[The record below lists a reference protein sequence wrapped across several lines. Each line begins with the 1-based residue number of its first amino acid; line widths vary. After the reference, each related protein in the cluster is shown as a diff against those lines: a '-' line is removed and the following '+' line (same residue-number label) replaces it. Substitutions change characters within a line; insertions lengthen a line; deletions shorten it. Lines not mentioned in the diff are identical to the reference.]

1 MNIAILSRKKIDD
14 KLFWSGT
21 IQKIYRELEKKK
33 IKIFKIENLSN
44 KLRNYNVFKRE
55 ILKKTLNVKYDE
67 NYNVAVAKN
76 YAKQINVKLSK
87 IKKLDCILSFDFSLV
102 SHLNTS
108 IPIYIWSDVL
118 YTTYYRH
125 YYGSL
130 NISKNT
136 SQDIKY
142 LEKKAVNNAKKI
154 FLSSE
159 WAINIA
165 KKKYQINSYKFKK
178 LNFGPNIDILKI
190 KQDIKKKILKKL
202 NNKLNLLIIAVDWKR
217 KGLTQ
222 AYKLKKIIEKKNI
235 KVSLTIIGA
244 KNIKKIKD
252 ENVIFKGFI
261 NKTNKID
268 EKKLIKIISS
278 SNFNLLFSKAEAYGI
293 VLVESISLGT
303 PNVTYDVGGISEIV
317 KNKKSGLI
325 YNKKVKLNK
334 IADDIIKIYND
345 KKKYKKL
352 CYKSL
357 DYFKKKF
364 DYNNIISKLLD
375 EIK

>member
-21 IQKIYRELEKKK
+21 IQKIHRELKKKK
-33 IKIFKIENLSN
+33 IKIFKIDNLRN

-55 ILKKTLNVKYDE
+55 FLKRTLNVKYDE
-67 NYNVAVAKN
+67 NYNVAVAKDF
-76 YAKQINVKLSK
+76 AKQINFKLSK
-87 IKKLDCILSFDFSLV
+87 IKKLDCIISFDFSIV
-102 SHLNTS
+102 SHLKTS

-125 YYGSL
+125 YYRSL

-136 SQDIKY
+136 SQDIRY

-159 WAINIA
+159 WAIKIA

-178 LNFGPNIDILKI
+178 LNFGPNTSILKT
-190 KQDIKKKILKKL
+190 KQDIKKKILAKL

-217 KGLTQ
+217 KGFTN
-222 AYKLKKIIEKKNI
+222 AYKLKKIIENKNI
-235 KVSLTIIGA
+235 EVSLTIIGT

-252 ENVIFKGFI
+252 KDIIFKGFI
-261 NKTNKID
+261 NKTNKKE
-268 EKKLIKIISS
+268 EKKLIEIISS
-278 SNFNLLFSKAEAYGI
+278 SNFNLLFSQAEAYGI

-317 KNKKSGLI
+317 KNNKSGLI
-325 YNKKVKLNK
+325 YNKNVNLNK
-334 IADDIIKIYND
+334 IANDIIKIYND

-352 CYKSL
+352 CLNSL
-357 DYFKKKF
+357 NYFKKKF
-364 DYNNIISKLLD
+364 DYTKIISKLIR

>member
-1 MNIAILSRKKIDD
+1 M
-14 KLFWSGT
+14 
-21 IQKIYRELEKKK
+21 
-33 IKIFKIENLSN
+33 
-44 KLRNYNVFKRE
+44 
-55 ILKKTLNVKYDE
+55 
-67 NYNVAVAKN
+67 
-76 YAKQINVKLSK
+76 
-87 IKKLDCILSFDFSLV
+87 
-102 SHLNTS
+102 
-108 IPIYIWSDVL
+108 
-118 YTTYYRH
+118 
-125 YYGSL
+125 
-130 NISKNT
+130 
-136 SQDIKY
+136 
-142 LEKKAVNNAKKI
+142 
-154 FLSSE
+154 
-159 WAINIA
+159 
-165 KKKYQINSYKFKK
+165 
-178 LNFGPNIDILKI
+178 
-190 KQDIKKKILKKL
+190 
-202 NNKLNLLIIAVDWKR
+202 
-217 KGLTQ
+217 
-222 AYKLKKIIEKKNI
+222 
-235 KVSLTIIGA
+235 SLTIIGA